1 MNRNKISLLLLV
13 FAFSGIGSFA
23 QYSKVTIPNSEV
35 RSITSSIVPGQEY
48 QLQVMLPA
56 GYNNSNDKKYPV
68 LYLMDAQWDFPLL
81 ASLYGQQYYDGFIP
95 SMIIVGVTWGGV
107 NPNPDSLR
115 ARDYTPTNEKR
126 LPQSGGASRFL
137 SVLKNEVI
145 PFIEKNYRVENNDR
159 ILMGCSLGGLFT
171 MYTLFTEP
179 DLFQRYVAAS
189 PAYGWD
195 NQVIYQ
201 YEKKYFENKSNPAGR
216 LFMCVGGV
224 ERGVPGFNK
233 LTDFLNSRHYSNLKI
248 ESRVLENT
256 GHSGTKGEGF
266 ARGLQF
272 VFAKPKME
280 LPASVLDKYV
290 GSYQSTNGSKI
301 EIKAEDN
308 KLAIY
313 FGTNNKYVLY
323 AADETDFYATS
334 EFLKIHFKMNGANTD
349 GFQMDQYSGSQY
361 VKRMK

>member
-1 MNRNKISLLLLV
+1 MKLFFTTLFFLITV
-13 FAFSGIGSFA
+13 SGFA
-23 QYSKVTIPNSEV
+23 QYPKVNIPNSEV
-35 RSITSSIVPGQEY
+35 RSITSSIVAGQEY

-56 GYNNSNDKKYPV
+56 GYNNSDDKRYPV
-68 LYLMDAQWDFPLL
+68 VYLMDAQWDFPLV

-145 PFIEKNYRVENNDR
+145 PLIEKNYRVENNDR
-159 ILMGCSLGGLFT
+159 TLMGCSLGGLFT

-179 DLFQRYVAAS
+179 DLFQRYVAVS

-201 YEKKYFENKSNPAGR
+201 YEKKYFENKSNPPAR

-233 LTDFLNSRHYSNLKI
+233 LTDFLNNRHYSFLKI

-272 VFAKPKME
+272 VFAKPKAD
-280 LPASVLDKYV
+280 LPPSVLEKYV
-290 GSYQSTNGSKI
+290 GSYQSANGNKI
-301 EIKAEDN
+301 EIKSEDN

-313 FGTNNKYVLY
+313 FGANNKYVLY

-334 EFLKIHFKMNGANTD
+334 EFLNIHFKMNAD
-349 GFQMDQYSGSQY
+349 AVSGFQLDQYGGSQY
-361 VKRMK
+361 VKKEND

>member
-1 MNRNKISLLLLV
+1 M
-13 FAFSGIGSFA
+13 A

-35 RSITSSIVPGQEY
+35 RSIISSIVPGQEY

-56 GYNNSNDKKYPV
+56 GYNNSNEIKYPV
-68 LYLMDAQWDFPLL
+68 VYLMDAQWDFPLV

-95 SMIIVGVTWGGV
+95 SMIIVGVTWGGA

-137 SVLKNEVI
+137 AVLKNEVI

-159 ILMGCSLGGLFT
+159 TLMGCSLGGLFT
-171 MYTLFTEP
+171 VYTLFTEP

-189 PAYGWD
+189 PAYGWG

-201 YEKKYFENKSNPAGR
+201 YEKKYFENKSNPPAR

-233 LTDFLNSRHYSNLKI
+233 LTDLLNSRHYSNLKI

-272 VFAKPKME
+272 VFAKPK
-280 LPASVLDKYV
+280 LDFPVSVLDKYA
-290 GSYQSTNGSKI
+290 GSYQSENGSTI
-301 EIKAEDN
+301 EIKTEDN

-313 FGTNNKYVLY
+313 FGANNKYVLY
-323 AADETDFYATS
+323 AADETDFYAMS
-334 EFLKIHFKMNGANTD
+334 EFLKIHFHVNDSGVD
-349 GFQMDQYSGSQY
+349 GFQMDQYSGSQH
-361 VKRMK
+361 VKRIQ

>member
-1 MNRNKISLLLLV
+1 MKKIKLVLLIITL
-13 FAFSGIGSFA
+13 FRFTSFA
-23 QYSKVTIPNSEV
+23 QYPKVTIPNSEV
-35 RSITSSIVPGQEY
+35 RSIVSSIVPRQEY

-56 GYNNSNDKKYPV
+56 GYNNSNKLTYPV
-68 LYLMDAQWDFPLL
+68 VYLMDAQWDFPLV

-95 SMIIVGVTWGGV
+95 SMIIVGVTWGGA

-126 LPQSGGASRFL
+126 LPQSGGAARFL
-137 SVLKNEVI
+137 SVLKNELI

-159 ILMGCSLGGLFT
+159 TLMGCSLGGLFT
-171 MYTLFTEP
+171 MYALFTEP
-179 DLFQRYVAAS
+179 DLFQRYVSAS
-189 PAYGWD
+189 HAYGWD
-195 NQVIYQ
+195 DQVIYQ
-201 YEKKYFENKSNPAGR
+201 YEKKYFENKSNPLAK

-224 ERGVPGFNK
+224 ERGVAGFNK
-233 LTDFLNSRHYSNLKI
+233 LTDLLNSRHYSNLKI

-272 VFAKPKME
+272 VFARPKIV

-290 GSYQSTNGSKI
+290 GTYLSVNKNKI
-301 EIKAEDN
+301 EIKKEND

-313 FGTNNKYVLY
+313 FGANNKYVLY
-323 AADETDFYATS
+323 AADESDFYATS
-334 EFLKIHFKMNGANTD
+334 EFLNIHFKLNGDDVD
-349 GFQMDQYSGSQY
+349 GFQMDRYLATDY
-361 VKRMK
+361 MKRVK